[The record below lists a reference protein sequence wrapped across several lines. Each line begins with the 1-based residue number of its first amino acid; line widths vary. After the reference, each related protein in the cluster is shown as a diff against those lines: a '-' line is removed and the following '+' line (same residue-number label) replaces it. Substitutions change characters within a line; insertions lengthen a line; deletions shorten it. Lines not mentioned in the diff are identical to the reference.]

1 MVIPTNSPYWYV
13 YKVQY
18 GNTDLPNVTSAAS
31 YLNKVAAGIVYTAL
45 PFKSRKFAREKIKI
59 MKFAAVSAVA
69 GMLADLRALDPDG
82 SELAR
87 WKILVNDM
95 SFEG

>member
-1 MVIPTNSPYWYV
+1 
-13 YKVQY
+13 
-18 GNTDLPNVTSAAS
+18 
-31 YLNKVAAGIVYTAL
+31 
-45 PFKSRKFAREKIKI
+45 